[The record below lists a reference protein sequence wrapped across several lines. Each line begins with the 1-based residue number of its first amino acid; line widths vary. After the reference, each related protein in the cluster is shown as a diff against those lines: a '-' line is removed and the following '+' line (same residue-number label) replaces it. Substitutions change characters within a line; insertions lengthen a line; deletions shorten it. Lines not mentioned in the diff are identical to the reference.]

1 MTDSTETSTP
11 ASARNNRRD
20 SGPVRKRR
28 IIGGFWFNL
37 LAAFLVLGLIQGFV
51 VKLYVIPS
59 ASMENGLLPGDRVLV
74 NRLAYGF
81 GEPQRGDVIV
91 FTASETWHPSV
102 PNLDDPLPTTLK
114 WVGSLVGVGP
124 GTEHTLAKR
133 IIATG
138 GQQVS
143 CCDATGNLL
152 VDGER
157 LDEPYLYDDLPF
169 TPGTLDCTTSPLSQ
183 RCFGPFTVPKE
194 QYFVLGDHRS
204 NSKDSITRCRGQSA
218 TNNCRVA
225 TVLRTDLVGRV
236 LTIVWPITRWSA
248 VG

>member
-1 MTDSTETSTP
+1 MTDLTATGTP
-11 ASARNNRRD
+11 ASAQNNRRD
-20 SGPVRKRR
+20 TGPVRKRR
-28 IIGGFWFNL
+28 IVGSFWFNL
-37 LAAFLVLGLIQGFV
+37 LAALLVVGLVQGFI

-59 ASMENGLLPGDRVLV
+59 ASMEQGLLPGDRVLV

-91 FTASETWHPSV
+91 FTASETWHPSAS
-102 PNLDDPLPTTLK
+102 NLDDPLTTALK

-143 CCDATGNLL
+143 CCDATGSLL

-157 LDEPYLYDDLPF
+157 IDEPYVYADLPF
-169 TPGTLDCTTSPLSQ
+169 MPGTLDCATSTLSQ
-183 RCFGPFTVPKE
+183 RCFRLFTVPE
-194 QYFVLGDHRS
+194 NEYFVLGDHRS
-204 NSKDSITRCRGQSA
+204 NSNDSITRCRGQTS
-218 TNNCRVA
+218 TETCRVA
-225 TVLRTDLVGRV
+225 TVQRADLVGRV
-236 LTIVWPITRWSA
+236 LTIVWPISRWG
-248 VG
+248 VVR